1 MCKFDLVTR
10 LFNQVSEITPE
21 GCSID
26 FVEATSGGSLPK
38 GWYEINGRI
47 ELVRGCSAA
56 GT

>member
-10 LFNQVSEITPE
+10 LFNQVSKITLE
-21 GCSID
+21 ENSVDFID
-26 FVEATSGGSLPK
+26 ATSGGYLHK